1 MEQVDIR
8 FQYTEREYVKA
19 VQKYLLASGTVRK
32 TDVVLAIIGVPCA
45 LLVFFLL
52 SLKWLGVLLV
62 IGTVWFSCV
71 IGYLYW
77 YGQVMK
83 FRKTP
88 KYKEEYHM
96 VFSEE
101 GILFETATLH
111 SELKWDTYTALWESK
126 ECYYLV
132 QTKQIYS
139 ILPKRAF
146 AGDVEKTAFERMAE
160 QGVKSPKRKIEA

>member
-1 MEQVDIR
+1 MEQVEIR
-8 FQYTEREYVKA
+8 FQYTEQEFVKA

-32 TDVVLAIIGVPCA
+32 ADLVLAILGVPCA
-45 LLVFFLL
+45 LLVLFFL
-52 SLKWLGVLLV
+52 SLKWLGILLLV
-62 IGTVWFSCV
+62 GTVWFSCV

-77 YGQVMK
+77 YGQIMK

-88 KYKEEYHM
+88 KYAEEYHM
-96 VFSEE
+96 VFSAE
-101 GILFETATLH
+101 GIMFETASLH
-111 SELKWDTYTALWESK
+111 SELTWKTYSALWESE

-146 AGDVEKTAFERMAE
+146 AGDAEKSAFERMAQ
-160 QGVKSPKRKIEA
+160 QGTRSTKRNI